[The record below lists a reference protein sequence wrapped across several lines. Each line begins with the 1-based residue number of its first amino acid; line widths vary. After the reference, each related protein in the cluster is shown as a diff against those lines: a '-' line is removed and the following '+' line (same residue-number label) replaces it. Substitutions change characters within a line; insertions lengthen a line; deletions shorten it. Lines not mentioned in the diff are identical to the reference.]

1 MTKAQFQL
9 PVRVYYE
16 DTDAGGVV
24 YYVNYLKF
32 MERARSEYLR
42 SLGFNQHELAQLNT
56 LFVVHTAQ
64 ASYHAPARL
73 DNQLLVTVQVERS
86 KRASLEFYQQVRR
99 VHDDCLLCEGRF
111 TIACVSADS
120 FKPKAIPAQLQQ
132 SVQQPQP
139 TP

>member
-1 MTKAQFQL
+1 MTNSDFCL

-42 SLGFNQHELAQLNT
+42 QFGFNQHELAQLNT
-56 LFVVHTAQ
+56 LFVVHSAQ
-64 ASYHAPARL
+64 ASYHAPAHL
-73 DNQLLVTVQVERS
+73 DNELLVTARVERH

-99 VHDDCLLCEGRF
+99 VHDNLLLCEGRF
-111 TIACVSADS
+111 VIACVSADS
-120 FKPKAIPAQLQQ
+120 FKPKAIPTQLQQ
-132 SVQQPQP
+132 SLQQDI
-139 TP
+139 TPV

>member
-1 MTKAQFQL
+1 MNNQDFAL
-9 PVRVYYE
+9 PLRVYYE

-32 MERARSEYLR
+32 MERARTEYVR
-42 SLGFNQHELAQLNT
+42 TLGFNQHELAQLNT
-56 LFVVHTAQ
+56 LFVVHSAQ

-73 DNQLLVTVQVERS
+73 DNELLVTARVVKR

-111 TIACVSADS
+111 VIACVNADN
-120 FKPKAIPAQLQQ
+120 FKPKAIPEHLQQ
-132 SVQQPQP
+132 AMPQMSKP
-139 TP
+139 A